1 MGKLPGEAEAEQK
14 KGARG
19 MSRIERPNSRA
30 AWRAMA
36 PLFMATAAMACACSP
51 KDHPTSPVAT
61 PIVQG
66 IVEFA
71 NHVPAVSANVILQSY
86 RDFTSPTSPSGFY
99 ASTATDPSGAFSFS
113 GMPPGNYELLAGVA
127 KGQGELCTVRQPGRF
142 RIAERGWHAWRAGD
156 ALPAHAA
163 PRQHGRAATRR
174 CVARSVVGTAGR
186 LERSDR
192 SADVPRGRPL
202 SDHRR
207 AGRKLEIDGVYGLAR
222 RPADA
227 GVLRPV
233 RGSSRGRDGPGRP
246 DSAPA
251 GMAAFEPDRP
261 ASLIR
266 AVRCTP

>member
-19 MSRIERPNSRA
+19 MARIERPNSRA

-127 KGQGELCTVRQPGRF
+127 KDKANFAPFDSLVDFASLNVGGTPGEPATRCRLTLRPASTVALRL
-142 RIAERGWHAWRAGD
+142 GD
-156 ALPAHAA
+156 ALRGPSWVLLVGSSDPIGALTYLGDGRFLITGVPVGSWRLMAFTASLVGPPTLVYSAPCAVPA
-163 PRQHGRAATRR
+163 
-174 CVARSVVGTAGR
+174 AGETVQAG
-186 LERSDR
+186 LIQ
-192 SADVPRGRPL
+192 PPPGWPL
-202 SDHRR
+202 SSRI
-207 AGRKLEIDGVYGLAR
+207 A
-222 RPADA
+222 P
-227 GVLRPV
+227 LR
-233 RGSSRGRDGPGRP
+233 
-246 DSAPA
+246 
-251 GMAAFEPDRP
+251 
-261 ASLIR
+261 
-266 AVRCTP
+266 